1 MNIQLYHKTFK
12 TGDLKMNNLGQY
24 SLDIPQC
31 ELEGKSDNFNMC
43 HDIEKNKVIILL
55 ETNDKCKNN
64 QNPMPQKAR
73 VVNQTTE
80 KRPNTLE
87 IISKMI

>member
-1 MNIQLYHKTFK
+1 
-12 TGDLKMNNLGQY
+12 
-24 SLDIPQC
+24 
-31 ELEGKSDNFNMC
+31 MC

-73 VVNQTTE
+73 VVNQTTK
-80 KRPNTLE
+80 KRPSTLE